1 MVYLHLVLKEK
12 DACLCEAG
20 KLEGEGGW
28 EVNARRVPG
37 IEGLRG
43 VQGGGGR
50 VGED

>member
-20 KLEGEGGW
+20 KLEGERGW
-28 EVNARRVPG
+28 EVNTIRVTG

-43 VQGGGGR
+43 IQGGGGG